1 MTELYQQ
8 RLLLRFLALGVLILC
23 LSLLSS
29 SGTSRPLAS
38 TEELRPQLI
47 QTQAPTVTVLTQTD
61 APLLISS
68 PRLLSWGGQDGEFA
82 FELLNVSGK
91 PIRAYAIKQEITSGR
106 AQSSSILFSNLD
118 LTNSPS
124 LESNQSLTNFDTC
137 QAISEKQ
144 NDITLS
150 VDYVEFADGT
160 KWGANSAKSADI
172 AAGQRAAAYLIS
184 NRLLKILNTGTPSD
198 VISALETGAAN
209 IDPPA
214 GRSEAWKEGF
224 RSGSNSIAAQ
234 LKNAKTRDSL
244 SQVERKLRQLAERFK
259 GAN

>member
-1 MTELYQQ
+1 MTGLYKQ
-8 RLLLRFLALGVLILC
+8 RLLSRFLALGVLILC

-29 SGTSRPLAS
+29 NGTSRPLAS
-38 TEELRPQLI
+38 PEVLQPQLI
-47 QTQAPTVTVLTQTD
+47 QTQAPTVTVQTQTD

-68 PRLLSWGGQDGEFA
+68 PRVLSWSGQDGELA

-91 PIRAYAIKQEITSGR
+91 PIRAYAIKQEVISGS
-106 AQSSSILFSNLD
+106 AQSSSVLFSNLD
-118 LTNSPS
+118 LTSSPL
-124 LESNQSLTNFDTC
+124 LESNQSLTTFDTC

-144 NDITLS
+144 NKITLF

-160 KWGANSAKSADI
+160 KWGADSAKFADV
-172 AAGQRAAAYLIS
+172 AAGQRAAAYIIS
-184 NRLLKILNTGTPSD
+184 KRLLKILNTGSPLD

-209 IDPPA
+209 IDPPV

-234 LKNAKTRDSL
+234 LKNAKNRESL